1 MPNPPS
7 DPSSDQL
14 SDHRKVGVNRPSGT
28 RQGLLGLGIAWVVI
42 LGATIL
48 WMAKPA
54 ILAGEEEIL
63 NSEVSAESIPDG
75 LLLTGGQD
83 ELMGRVA
90 YSLYSV
96 SGDPSAISQA
106 EAIRGSGPAGEVAY
120 AVLAAAML
128 GPDAGLKALDEGD
141 FEDDPRFELL
151 RPAAASAFRSL
162 ADETPIPESDADVLR
177 TRLGWFGELA
187 CDLSDPKAMEE
198 QSADAMRLVIWLGVF
213 GVIFGLAGLTGFVL
227 GVVLL
232 VMALLGRVR
241 SRVEATTHHGVY
253 AETFAIWMLTFFGL
267 QLLLRP
273 LTGLAADAGLG
284 TVEDLV
290 LPASIVA
297 FFASLITL
305 AWPAVRGVRLAT
317 MRQDVG
323 LHFGRGVVEVFYG
336 ILAWMVAVP
345 MLFIGAILMVFLTW
359 LVQSQTGETPAPS
372 HPVQQAIA
380 DANFWGLLQIY
391 VLASVAAPIVEETMF
406 RGVVYS
412 HLRGMMRTWAA
423 PLSMVLAA
431 LVSSLIFAAIHPQGL
446 VAIPPLAGLAVGF
459 CVAREVR
466 GSLVAPMVAHGL
478 SNALVMTL
486 NVLLIG

>member
-1 MPNPPS
+1 MPNPHS
-7 DPSSDQL
+7 DHASNQTSDQ
-14 SDHRKVGVNRPSGT
+14 SREGTNPPSGP
-28 RQGLLGLGIAWVVI
+28 RQGRLGLGLAWLVI
-42 LGATIL
+42 LGSTAL

-54 ILAGEEEIL
+54 ILGDEEEIP

-75 LLLTGGQD
+75 LLLSGAQD

-90 YSLYSV
+90 FSLYSV

-106 EAIRGSGPAGEVAY
+106 EVIRGSGPAGEVAY
-120 AVLAAAML
+120 DILVAAML
-128 GPDAGLKALDEGD
+128 GADAGLEALGESE

-177 TRLGWFGELA
+177 TRLGWFGDLA
-187 CDLSDPKAMEE
+187 CDLSDPKAMDER
-198 QSADAMRLVIWLGVF
+198 SADAMQLVIWLGVF

-232 VMALLGRVR
+232 VMALLGKVR
-241 SRVEATTHHGVY
+241 SRVEPTTHHGVY
-253 AETFAIWMLTFFGL
+253 AETFAIWMLTFFGM
-267 QLLLRP
+267 QLLLGP
-273 LTGLAADAGLG
+273 LTGLAADVGVG

-297 FFASLITL
+297 FFASLIAL

-323 LHFGRGVVEVFYG
+323 LHFGRGVVEIFYG

-345 MLFIGAILMVFLTW
+345 MLFIGAILMMFLTW

-406 RGVVYS
+406 RGVFYS
-412 HLRGMMRTWAA
+412 HLRGLMRTWAVPVA
-423 PLSMVLAA
+423 MVLAA
-431 LVSSLIFAAIHPQGL
+431 VVSSLIFAAIHPQGL

-486 NVLLIG
+486 NVLLTG

>member
-1 MPNPPS
+1 MLNPPS
-7 DPSSDQL
+7 DPSSHEP
-14 SDHRKVGVNRPSGT
+14 SDPLREGTNRPSGT
-28 RQGLLGLGIAWVVI
+28 RYGPLGLGIAWLVI
-42 LGATIL
+42 LGSTVL

-54 ILAGEEEIL
+54 ILGDAEEIP
-63 NSEVSAESIPDG
+63 NSEVSVDSIPDG
-75 LLLTGGQD
+75 LLLAGGQD

-96 SGDPSAISQA
+96 TGDPSTISQA
-106 EAIRGSGPAGEVAY
+106 EGIRGSGPAGEVAY
-120 AVLAAAML
+120 AILVASML
-128 GPDAGLKALDEGD
+128 GADAGLEALDEGG

-177 TRLGWFGELA
+177 TRLGWFGDLA
-187 CDLSDPKAMEE
+187 CDLGDPEAMKK
-198 QSADAMRLVIWLGVF
+198 QAAAATRLVVWLGIF

-232 VMALLGRVR
+232 VMSLLGKVR
-241 SRVEATTHHGVY
+241 SRVEPTAHHGVY
-253 AETFAIWMLTFFGL
+253 AETFAIWMLSFFGL
-267 QLLLRP
+267 QLGLGP
-273 LTGLAADAGLG
+273 LTSLAADAGLG
-284 TVEDLV
+284 AVEDLV

-297 FFASLITL
+297 FFASLVAL
-305 AWPAVRGVRLAT
+305 AWPTVRGVRFNT
-317 MRQDVG
+317 MRRDLG
-323 LHFGRGVVEVFYG
+323 LHFGRGAVEVLYG

-345 MLFIGAILMVFLTW
+345 MLFIGAILMVLLTW
-359 LVQSQTGETPAPS
+359 LVQSQTGEAPSPS

-406 RGVVYS
+406 RGVFYS
-412 HLRGMMRTWAA
+412 HLRGMMRTWAT
-423 PLSMVLAA
+423 PISMVLAA
-431 LVSSLIFAAIHPQGL
+431 IVSSLIFAAIHPQGL